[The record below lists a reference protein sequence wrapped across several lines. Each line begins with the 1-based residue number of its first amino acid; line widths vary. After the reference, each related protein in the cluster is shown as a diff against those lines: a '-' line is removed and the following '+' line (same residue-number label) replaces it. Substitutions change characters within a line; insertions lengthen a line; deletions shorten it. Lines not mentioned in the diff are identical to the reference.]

1 MTEKRG
7 IWQLEKDILRRC
19 NMSGSKA
26 WRRKGKIKSIH
37 PTTLISYLFLVHTCI
52 SKWKKKKKTIRAT
65 RYEKIK
71 VRIALIK
78 VRYRKQFMINTC
90 QHPIPSFFI
99 MSHLGPLQW
108 LGIRDHRSCHRMWTL
123 WSAIGEDLYLFGT
136 FWTFPFWV

>member
-52 SKWKKKKKTIRAT
+52 SKWKKKKK
-65 RYEKIK
+65 KIK
-71 VRIALIK
+71 KKKKEKKKKKKA
-78 VRYRKQFMINTC
+78 
-90 QHPIPSFFI
+90 
-99 MSHLGPLQW
+99 
-108 LGIRDHRSCHRMWTL
+108 
-123 WSAIGEDLYLFGT
+123 
-136 FWTFPFWV
+136 